1 MLDQINTYL
10 DDLEDRND
18 SLNGKLHELLESN
31 RQARLE
37 FRAQLLGSQSQ
48 EEHCP
53 ADGDSST
60 SKEYLNKDNGDSK
73 WVMRRGVEFSKI
85 QGWKYLWK
93 LTQLL
98 TSVCWTN
105 DPWSVSPINFF
116 REFFSSTT
124 ELNLVFPLFELW
136 CADVCFLSR
145 LEFIA
150 SHLGLLQ

>member
-1 MLDQINTYL
+1 MSGPNGDPNIPIDDGIINDEDEFEDEEYEAINSMLDQINTYL

-73 WVMRRGVEFSKI
+73 
-85 QGWKYLWK
+85 
-93 LTQLL
+93 
-98 TSVCWTN
+98 
-105 DPWSVSPINFF
+105 
-116 REFFSSTT
+116 
-124 ELNLVFPLFELW
+124 
-136 CADVCFLSR
+136 
-145 LEFIA
+145 
-150 SHLGLLQ
+150 